1 MGFKKKFKKVV
12 KKVSTVSA
20 KTTSGLNKTTSVIGE
35 VTKNIPAVSKITAIA
50 AQAGDYVNTG
60 NQYLQ
65 SAIGAYASSSS
76 GESVS
81 YSDDTPSVSASYDT
95 QQYQIGSS
103 GLEPVSMVKG
113 ASETPVA
120 TSTLAM
126 GVIIIGFLAYMLAGG
141 KKR

>member
-50 AQAGDYVNTG
+50 AQAADYVNTG

-95 QQYQIGSS
+95 QQYEIGSS

-113 ASETPVA
+113 ASSSVPN
-120 TSTLAM
+120 STLGIGAVLV
-126 GVIIIGFLAYMLAGG
+126 GVLILFLLGG